1 MGMSKRGDGYVRKLI
16 IHGARSVVTLSKE
29 PPKMVTR
36 LNKDHCTNKVIG
48 AMANKMARIMWA
60 LMAHESSYV
69 KDYVPVQ
76 YRK

>member
-1 MGMSKRGDGYVRKLI
+1 MRKLI

-36 LNKDHCTNKVIG
+36 LKRDHCTNKVIG

-60 LMAHESSYV
+60 LMAYETCYE
-69 KDYVPVQ
+69 KDYVPVE